1 MNTDQLRSGL
11 AQFASDLT
19 LAGQPIALDVV
30 VARHLPLLQ
39 EARLAR
45 LRWSGLARLLAE
57 AGARRPDGNAISAD
71 QLRASFSRAARYR
84 RFSDTRVFSKKTTE
98 VRTMASLSLKDGNE
112 QDTVEASKPNTF
124 QAAEPPC
131 SLSKDRPKRA
141 IHSEPTDNELAAVRE
156 RLARNNT

>member
-30 VARHLPLLQ
+30 VARHLPLLR
-39 EARLAR
+39 EARAAK

-71 QLRASFSRAARYR
+71 QLRASFSRAARHL
-84 RFSDTRVFSKKTTE
+84 RFSDPQAFSKTATE
-98 VRTMASLSLKDGNE
+98 MRTMASLSLKAGSERDA
-112 QDTVEASKPNTF
+112 VAASRPNTF
-124 QAAEPPC
+124 EAAEPPC
-131 SLSKDRPKRA
+131 SPCEDWSERA
-141 IHSEPTDNELAAVRE
+141 MGPEPTDNELAAVRA